1 MIVSVRVTQNSSG
14 NPGLS
19 GSAELAS
26 YLAVAP
32 LVLGLLGVGL
42 LPQLPGRELAQR
54 LAIAWGAV
62 LLAGCGGVH
71 WGLALAG
78 RLPWTNARIGAAL
91 LPGLCGAAAVV
102 VGGQRG
108 LAILVVGLG
117 GFWLYEHRVLG
128 ATLPPAWLNLRRSL
142 TLASCMLLALVM
154 FASETAGLS

>member
-1 MIVSVRVTQNSSG
+1 MIAAVRATQDSSG
-14 NPGLS
+14 DPGLS

-26 YLAVAP
+26 YLGVAP

-78 RLPWTNARIGAAL
+78 RLPWKATRIVAAL
-91 LPGLCGAAAVV
+91 LPVLCGAAAVV
-102 VGGQRG
+102 VAGQRG
-108 LAILVVGLG
+108 LAILVAGLG

-128 ATLPPAWLNLRRSL
+128 AALPPVWLSLRRNL

-154 FASETAGLS
+154 FASETAGLD